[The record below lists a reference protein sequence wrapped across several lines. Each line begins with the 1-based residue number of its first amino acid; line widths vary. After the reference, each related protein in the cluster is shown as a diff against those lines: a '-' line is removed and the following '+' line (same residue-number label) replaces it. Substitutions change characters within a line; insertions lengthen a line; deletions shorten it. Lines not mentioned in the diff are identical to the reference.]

1 MTDESRNSDAGD
13 AFRDGVR
20 SVTGVLGAMVEALE
34 QTFNDLREGELSPD
48 RARDAARSTVQRA
61 QETVEQWRDRFDFVS
76 RKEFAD
82 LRNEIA
88 ELRRAVEALGGQPAA
103 PAEPVITQP
112 DVAAGDGFP
121 VDEG

>member
-1 MTDESRNSDAGD
+1 MTEERSSRETGD

-20 SVTGVLGAMVEALE
+20 TVTGVLGAMVEALE
-34 QTFNDLREGELSPD
+34 DTFRDLREGELSPD

-61 QETVEQWRDRFDFVS
+61 QETVEEWRDRFDFVS
-76 RKEFAD
+76 RKDFEA
-82 LRNEIA
+82 LRQEVA
-88 ELRRAVEALGGQPAA
+88 ALRESVEALTRSGGPRSASQP
-103 PAEPVITQP
+103 ERP

>member
-1 MTDESRNSDAGD
+1 MTDDSSKRDSGD

-76 RKEFAD
+76 RKEYDA
-82 LRNEIA
+82 LRAEVA
-88 ELRRAVEALGGQPAA
+88 ELRRAIEALGGQPAA
-103 PAEPVITQP
+103 PAEPSTARP
-112 DVAAGDGFP
+112 DPAAGDSFP
-121 VDEG
+121 VDEA